1 MRKVSF
7 PSMGTSSIVFRDL
20 MEALGNEV
28 VFPPKPTEKTLSLGT
43 RYAPEFACVP
53 YKIVLGTYLEV
64 LEKGTDTL
72 VTSGGCG
79 PCRAG
84 LYGNLH
90 EVILKD
96 LGYDFEMIIFELPRF
111 GWKRFFH
118 NIRVLNGKRLSLPR
132 LLPVIRTCWTKLV
145 ALDALE
151 KLSHYV
157 RPRELNKGETTR
169 VYRQCVA
176 ALDKARTLQEV
187 REARRA
193 GEAKLRSIPQDPTRK
208 PLRVGLVG
216 EIYVLIEPFA
226 NLDIEQTLGELG
238 VEVHRSIYLSGW
250 VVDNTVTDT
259 LGQVGGLEIKRAA
272 APYLPEMVGGHGQ
285 DSIGNTIIYAHRGF
299 DGVVQLSPFTCI
311 PEIVAKSILPQVS
324 KDYNIPVL
332 SVACDELTG
341 KAGLQTRLEAFV
353 DLMERKR
360 RRQAS

>member
-1 MRKVSF
+1 VRKISF
-7 PSMGTSSIVFRDL
+7 PSMGNSSVVFRDV
-20 MEALGNEV
+20 MEGLGNEV
-28 VFPPKPTEKTLSLGT
+28 VFPPKPTEKTLSLGA
-43 RYAPEFACVP
+43 RYSPEFACVP
-53 YKIVLGTYLEV
+53 YKIVLGTYIEALEA
-64 LEKGTDTL
+64 GANTL

-90 EVILKD
+90 DVILKD

-111 GWKRFFH
+111 GWRDFFN
-118 NIRVLNGKRLSLPR
+118 NIRKVNSKRTPLPR
-132 LLPVIRTCWTKLV
+132 LIKVIRAGWNKLV
-145 ALDALE
+145 ALDEIE
-151 KLSHYV
+151 KLSHII
-157 RPRELNKGETTR
+157 RPRETNKGETTH
-169 VYRQCVA
+169 VYRQCLA
-176 ALDKARTLQEV
+176 QLDKAQTLQDI
-187 REARRA
+187 RQARA
-193 GEAKLRSIPQDPTRK
+193 EGERKLRSIPQDPTKK

-250 VVDNTVTDT
+250 TLDNTVTDT
-259 LGQVGGLEIKRAA
+259 LGQVGGLDIKKAA
-272 APYLPEMVGGHGQ
+272 APYLPEMIGGHGQ
-285 DSIGNTIIYAHRGF
+285 DSIGNTIIYANRGF

-324 KDYNIPVL
+324 KDYSIPVL

-360 RRQAS
+360 RREAS